1 MAAPLG
7 RLALIPLLLITACHQ
22 PVSSTQAG
30 PVPFAVNQQQVVDN
44 TTLEISRS
52 ALEYNIHKV
61 QQLLADKTR
70 MCAILKGDAYGH
82 DLSLVTPVMM
92 QNGVQC
98 IGIASNEEIRTVRQS
113 GYTSQLMRVRNATE
127 KEMRQAADFD
137 TEELIGNL
145 DMAKRLSAIAQEKG
159 KTIRIHLAL
168 NSGGMSRN
176 GLEVS
181 TAAGLEEAHAI
192 SALPGLKIVGIM
204 SHFPEED
211 AAVVRRDLARF
222 NTQSAQVLKITG
234 LKREDVT
241 LHVANTF
248 ATLTVPESWL
258 DMVRVGGIFY
268 GDTIASTEYKR
279 VMTFKSAIA
288 SVNHYPKGNTVGY
301 DRTYTLKRDS
311 VL

>member
-98 IGIASNEEIRTVRQS
+98 IGIASNEEIRTVRQ
-113 GYTSQLMRVRNATE
+113 
-127 KEMRQAADFD
+127 
-137 TEELIGNL
+137 
-145 DMAKRLSAIAQEKG
+145 
-159 KTIRIHLAL
+159 
-168 NSGGMSRN
+168 
-176 GLEVS
+176 
-181 TAAGLEEAHAI
+181 
-192 SALPGLKIVGIM
+192 
-204 SHFPEED
+204 
-211 AAVVRRDLARF
+211 
-222 NTQSAQVLKITG
+222 
-234 LKREDVT
+234 
-241 LHVANTF
+241 
-248 ATLTVPESWL
+248 
-258 DMVRVGGIFY
+258 
-268 GDTIASTEYKR
+268 
-279 VMTFKSAIA
+279 
-288 SVNHYPKGNTVGY
+288 
-301 DRTYTLKRDS
+301 
-311 VL
+311 